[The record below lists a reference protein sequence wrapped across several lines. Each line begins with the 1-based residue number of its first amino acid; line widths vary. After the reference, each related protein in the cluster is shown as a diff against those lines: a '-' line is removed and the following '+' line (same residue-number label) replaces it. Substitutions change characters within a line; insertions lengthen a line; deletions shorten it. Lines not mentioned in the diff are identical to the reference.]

1 MDKKID
7 LDLLNSILRDHL
19 EDNQHAEILR
29 EINSALA
36 EADEEKET
44 AEKEKGPPIPKKP
57 VIILTALPEGITPE
71 SVGDMA
77 GFITEIPEE
86 SPTIDLK
93 FKISDVAASYATTK
107 KAKKNPA
114 DSLGDLF
121 ELASGKL
128 FKESGILKKPK
139 GPLEFTFVPNR

>member
-7 LDLLNSILRDHL
+7 LDTLNSILRDHL
-19 EDNQHAEILR
+19 EDQKHAEILR
-29 EINSALA
+29 EINNAL
-36 EADEEKET
+36 ADEEKDGEK
-44 AEKEKGPPIPKKP
+44 KEKDPPIPKKA
-57 VIILTALPEGITPE
+57 VVILTALPEGLDPKNVE
-71 SVGDMA
+71 DMA

-86 SPTIDLK
+86 APTKDMK
-93 FKISDVAASYATTK
+93 FKLSDVGQSYAATR

-114 DSLGDLF
+114 DSLGELF

-139 GPLEFTFVPNR
+139 GPLEFVFVPNR